1 MSIARTVALSASCAD
16 SGGCRRGGVGGVASL
31 AGVADA
37 ADAAD
42 AAEAGD
48 AGDAAE
54 AAEAAEAADAD
65 DAPDAADAGFAAEAA
80 CAWEAADAGD
90 STDEAPAADD
100 DASDAASAAGAVNR
114 EIGGTAASHTQVAI
128 ARVRQRGLLRRR
140 VRSGSIMRSRTI
152 GRPGRRTGR
161 AARLSREPSMHPA
174 HRVRRC
180 RRLCAARPFAYATC
194 PVQWRYKS
202 RQIFHS
208 TRPRQNRQR

>member
-37 ADAAD
+37 ADAA
-42 AAEAGD
+42 EAGN

-54 AAEAAEAADAD
+54 AGEAADAD

-90 STDEAPAADD
+90 STDEPPAADD
-100 DASDAASAAGAVNR
+100 DASDAASAAGAVNK